1 MQSHSSPPGT
11 STSLKK
17 APAAAVAAT
26 TTTTTQLQTLTSG
39 DSIRASVNHLLARAF
54 SLPCSTAAL
63 AFTQLVQPTSRF
75 QLALDAL
82 LPILDSNTSAEQ
94 QGLTIDV
101 HVLQLAQR
109 ILVSFIL
116 YSLYTPHPVTINPFK
131 SALLVAYVRE
141 REKAVSIA
149 NEGGVSPNE
158 QFVWV
163 LWKILKGD
171 GNDVSVTIASARHAL
186 SNRTQSAQIGP
197 YSPSTLSRCPLPPK
211 LRAINLVL
219 DEELYNSIS
228 DIDDSTY
235 HYFVNKRRLSAS
247 SDTDESTTNST
258 HTHTYIHDSRS
269 PVPRAISD
277 TPSRSP
283 VNFDED
289 RKNERLIHAM
299 KLLLAARDR
308 VLSLS
313 EQRMLVPIIPD
324 LANTNI
330 ITSIDLAPIIAH
342 NPTIAHP
349 LLVALLTNPN
359 PEKNNPLPFLDVIP
373 FLPPT
378 LATFDLFGRLLRDQ
392 TRVTVQGYSTVAD
405 LVLIEVLARFVHE
418 CINWL
423 DHAEREEREG
433 NISDDR
439 FAKGV
444 QNLCRF
450 YNSLI
455 KFNIVD
461 PTADADS
468 TEMAH
473 FSLRNARFEEAN
485 NLYRVIATSRF

>member
-1 MQSHSSPPGT
+1 MQPPSSAVHTTASTPSPPLDT
-11 STSLKK
+11 IK
-17 APAAAVAAT
+17 
-26 TTTTTQLQTLTSG
+26 
-39 DSIRASVNHLLARAF
+39 ASVSHLLARAF

-63 AFTQLVQPTSRF
+63 AFAQLVQPTSRF

-82 LPILDSNTSAEQ
+82 LPLLDSNTE
-94 QGLTIDV
+94 
-101 HVLQLAQR
+101 LAQR

-131 SALLVAYVRE
+131 SALFVAYVRE
-141 REKAVSIA
+141 REKAVTIA

-171 GNDVSVTIASARHAL
+171 GND
-186 SNRTQSAQIGP
+186 IGP

-219 DEELYNSIS
+219 DEHLYN

-235 HYFVNKRRLSAS
+235 SYFQKRSAS
-247 SDTDESTTNST
+247 SDTND
-258 HTHTYIHDSRS
+258 YAPMARI
-269 PVPRAISD
+269 
-277 TPSRSP
+277 TPSPIS
-283 VNFDED
+283 FEED
-289 RKNERLIHAM
+289 RKNERLVHAM

-313 EQRMLVPIIPD
+313 EQRT
-324 LANTNI
+324 LAPVLQELATTNI
-330 ITSIDLAPIIAH
+330 ITSLDLTPIIAH

-349 LLVALLTNPN
+349 LLVGLLVNPN
-359 PEKNNPLPFLDVIP
+359 PENNNPRPFLDILP

-378 LATFDLFGRLLRDQ
+378 LPTFDLYGRLLRDQ

-405 LVLIEVLARFVHE
+405 LVLMEVLGRFVHE

-423 DHAEREEREG
+423 DRAEREEREG
-433 NISDDR
+433 NVSDDR

-450 YNSLI
+450 YHNLI
-455 KFNIVD
+455 KLSIVD
-461 PTADADS
+461 PTSDADS

-473 FSLRNARFEEAN
+473 FSLRNAKFEEAN
-485 NLYRVIATSRF
+485 MLYRVIATSRF